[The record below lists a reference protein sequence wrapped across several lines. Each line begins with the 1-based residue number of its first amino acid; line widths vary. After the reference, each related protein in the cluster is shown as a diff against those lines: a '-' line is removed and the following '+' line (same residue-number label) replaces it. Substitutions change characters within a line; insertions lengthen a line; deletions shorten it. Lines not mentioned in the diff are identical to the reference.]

1 MEDGGPISN
10 NIDLIV
16 AEGNAGGENR
26 VQLEN
31 LEYAIYTKSKN
42 IEILNSEK
50 ILKIQENIG
59 SNKVRGVGV
68 LAHET
73 T

>member
-1 MEDGGPISN
+1 MHKRNVD
-10 NIDLIV
+10 
-16 AEGNAGGENR
+16 GENR
-26 VQLEN
+26 LQLES
-31 LEYAIYTKSKN
+31 LEYSISTKSKN
-42 IEILNSEK
+42 IQILNSEK
-50 ILKIQENIG
+50 ILKIQKNIG